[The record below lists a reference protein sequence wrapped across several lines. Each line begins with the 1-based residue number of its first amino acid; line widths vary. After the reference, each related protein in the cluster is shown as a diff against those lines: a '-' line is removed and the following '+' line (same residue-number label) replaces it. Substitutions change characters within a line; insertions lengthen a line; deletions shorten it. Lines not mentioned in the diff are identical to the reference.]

1 MELEYTDAQKKKR
14 RIAELEEILNNEL
27 YENEVDKLCLDIELQ
42 FLQGSENSYGEPYAC
57 VGTNDAL
64 FDVIYEGGEF
74 SATLYDENGCPQLPY
89 LNSEDLE
96 SLVREILE
104 M

>member
-57 VGTNDAL
+57 VGTNDVL
-64 FDVIYEGGEF
+64 FDVIYEDGEF
-74 SATLYDENGCPQLPY
+74 SATLYDENGYPQLPY
-89 LNSEDLE
+89 LNGEDLE